1 MSAAPEPLDLSSSR
15 TFAGGFPHPYFN
27 WLREHAPIFWH
38 EPTAVTPDG
47 EGFWVVTRY
56 DDVLA
61 VQTSPELYSSDTGG
75 TRAGGG
81 TAINDSTVAGRA
93 LNTTD
98 NPRHQMLRGVVMKGF
113 TLRAV
118 NALEAEMRRRVDRLI
133 DAFPD
138 GEPFDFVA
146 GFAREVPLQAICM
159 VLGVPQ
165 NDRAQ
170 LCAWVDEGLST
181 VSSEIVAPQFARKIA
196 DYGMALISEKRARP
210 KDDIL
215 SAIVQARPDEAGG
228 RPLSDD
234 ELRSFFTLL
243 FAAGAETTRSAMAGG
258 LKALI
263 ERPGQMAMLRAD
275 PARLKGAIEEFVRW
289 TTPSIYKRRTATR
302 DTELAGQAI
311 RTGDKVTFWE
321 MSANRDP
328 RAFERPFDFDIT
340 RSPNPHLG
348 FGYGVHVCLGSMLAR
363 LEMRVGFE
371 ALLAR
376 VDDFALAGEEDWM
389 PSNRLLGIRKLP
401 ITVKLKDQRP

>member
-1 MSAAPEPLDLSSSR
+1 VERLDLSDSR
-15 TFAGGFPHPYFN
+15 TFARGFPHPYFT
-27 WLREHAPIFWH
+27 WLREYAPIFWH

-61 VQTSPELYSSDTGG
+61 VQTNPEVFSSDRGG
-75 TRAGGG
+75 GRTGGG
-81 TAINDSTVAGRA
+81 TAINDSATAGRA

-98 NPRHQMLRGVVMKGF
+98 NPKHQMLRGVVMKGF
-113 TLRAV
+113 TLQAV
-118 NALEAEMRRRVDRLI
+118 NALEAEIRRRVDRLI
-133 DAFPD
+133 DDFPD

-146 GFAREVPLQAICM
+146 AFAREVPLQAICM

-165 NDRAQ
+165 EDRTQ

-181 VSSEIVAPQFARKIA
+181 YSSEIVAPQFARRIA
-196 DYGMALISEKRARP
+196 DYGMTLIAEKRARP

-228 RPLSDD
+228 RPLSNE

-243 FAAGAETTRSAMAGG
+243 FAAGAETTRSAIAGG

-263 ERPGQMAMLRAD
+263 EMPEQMAALQRGDATLLRTAV
-275 PARLKGAIEEFVRW
+275 EEFVRW

-302 DTELAGQAI
+302 DTELAGQRI

-321 MSANRDP
+321 MSANRDE
-328 RAFERPFDFDIT
+328 RAFERPFEFDIS

-363 LEMRVGFE
+363 LEMRVGFQ

-401 ITVKLKDQRP
+401 ITVRTKDPKS